1 MAKKR
6 IGIAIFAK
14 NGKNRPPKL
23 PFAVLETFRHSSSP
37 LDKVPQLLREG
48 VAEVFGGDFR
58 GAAADKVAQRLS

>member
-1 MAKKR
+1 M
-6 IGIAIFAK
+6 
-14 NGKNRPPKL
+14 

-48 VAEVFGGDFR
+48 IAEVFGGDFR